1 MVHPGDIVFGDADGV
16 VVIQPEGYEEMLVQ
30 AEAAAAREVEM
41 RKKFAEGIPSL
52 KSVDRLLEADVPGFI
67 AKNR

>member
-1 MVHPGDIVFGDADGV
+1 MVIR
-16 VVIQPEGYEEMLVQ
+16 PEGIEEMLVK

-52 KSVDRLLEADVPGFI
+52 KSVDGLLAADVPAFI
-67 AKNR
+67 AEHR